1 MSLRD
6 DFPILKNQIRNNPI
20 TYLDSAASTQKPKIV
35 IEAIKNFYEN
45 SYENVHRGMNSLSIS
60 ATDHFE
66 RAKGEFKGVYQC
78 QKF

>member
-35 IEAIKNFYEN
+35 IIQLKTFMKTLMKMFIE
-45 SYENVHRGMNSLSIS
+45 V
-60 ATDHFE
+60 
-66 RAKGEFKGVYQC
+66 
-78 QKF
+78 

>member
-1 MSLRD
+1 M
-6 DFPILKNQIRNNPI
+6 
-20 TYLDSAASTQKPKIV
+20 DSAQNTQKPKIV

-66 RAKGEFKGVYQC
+66 RRGEFEEFHVSKVLMR
-78 QKF
+78 